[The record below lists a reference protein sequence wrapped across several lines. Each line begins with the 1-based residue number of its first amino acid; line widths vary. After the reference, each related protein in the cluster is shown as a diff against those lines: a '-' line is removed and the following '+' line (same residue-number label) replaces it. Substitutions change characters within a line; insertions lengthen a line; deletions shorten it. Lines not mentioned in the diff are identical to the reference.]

1 MYNPAMRRIYLKER
15 DILFLFFISIIIL
28 GTILL
33 FLPIAWQSDKEYT
46 FVDSLFTA
54 VSAVCVT
61 GLSTVDIIGMT
72 YFGKIVLL
80 ILIQVGGLGLITFSS
95 MFLALPRKKL
105 TLANTKIIQNYFTN
119 EEIVDPKYIIKI
131 VLRFTII
138 IELLGAVFLFF
149 SFYRLGIENP
159 IFSSIFHSVSA
170 FCNAG
175 FSTIPGGL
183 EVFRNQAFG
192 SVTFMLLIVTGG
204 MGFMVL
210 QDIFDLIRLKDVVLL
225 LHTKIMLIST
235 LILIVG
241 GGLLFYIFEYNNI
254 TLDGLTWSQKIL
266 PALFQS
272 ITTRTAGFNTINQGD
287 MTMPSKAISLGLML
301 IGGGSGSTAGGIKV
315 TTAFLILGVLVQGL
329 NADKGLTV
337 FKRKISSINL
347 TKAGIFFGKAIIIVF
362 MSILGILIAESFYG
376 SKFTFMEITFES
388 FSAIATVGLSLGITS
403 DLSIISKLIIIFTMF
418 AGRIGL
424 FSLIIPVNEIKID
437 RIINYPEGEVL
448 IG

>member
-1 MYNPAMRRIYLKER
+1 MRIIYLKER
-15 DILFLFFISIIIL
+15 DILFLFFISIIII
-28 GTILL
+28 GTTLL
-33 FLPIAWQSDKEYT
+33 FFPIAWQSDKEYT

-61 GLSTVDIIGMT
+61 GLSTVDIVGMT
-72 YFGKIVLL
+72 LFGKIVLL

-119 EEIVDPKYIIKI
+119 EKIVDPKYIIKI
-131 VLRFTII
+131 VLRLTLT
-138 IELLGAVFLFF
+138 IELIGAFFLFF
-149 SFYRLGIENP
+149 SFKKFDIPDP

-183 EVFRNQAFG
+183 EIFRNQAFG

-204 MGFMVL
+204 MGFVVL
-210 QDIFDLIRLKDVVLL
+210 QDIFDFICKRDVVLL
-225 LHTKIMLIST
+225 LHTKIMLVST
-235 LILIVG
+235 LILIFSG
-241 GGLLFYIFEYNNI
+241 CLLFYIFEFDNI
-254 TLDGLTWSQKIL
+254 TFEGLTWSEKIL

-403 DLSIISKLIIIFTMF
+403 DLSVISKLIIIFTMF